1 MGNQPSAPQ
10 APSTPQPTP
19 PPLPPVCDAECQR
32 QKTLSGLKAA
42 LDAKTATKDTDP
54 EGYEQARIA
63 YFTELNGQGWLAQEK
78 QRIANEEIAPVI
90 NGYRDRYKDL
100 QTETKNQGVFVK
112 LMGMLKADEQQD
124 KEELGGL
131 NKKLQS
137 EKDKADTVNR
147 LNELNA
153 TQLTSSEG
161 TSVGFTILD
170 IFYVV
175 LGFALLFGLYMV
187 FRPQEQS
194 VTAVPIGGKRL
205 LRTLTR

>member
-10 APSTPQPTP
+10 APPPAPPTP

-78 QRIANEEIAPVI
+78 QRIANEEIAPVM
-90 NGYRDRYKDL
+90 NGYRNRYRDL

-131 NKKLQS
+131 DKKLQS
-137 EKDKADTVNR
+137 EKDKADTLNR
-147 LNELNA
+147 LNELKD
-153 TQLTSSEG
+153 TQPPSTSMPVG
-161 TSVGFTILD
+161 SVVLD

-175 LGFALLFGLYMV
+175 LGIGLLFGLYWL
-187 FRPQEQS
+187 FNPQEQS